1 MFIYSRFE
9 SLIHETGVTKAS
21 IARRIGRT
29 PTVCQDWKAGK
40 SEPSADQLQIVAA
53 ALGTTPAYLTGAT
66 DEKKL
71 PAGAPSDEEDP
82 LDTRLRE
89 LLSHADDDLKQAMIA
104 FLERFQKSKKLLFFF
119 PAQRRKHPDD
129 LLVRRFLFVWSVCS
143 VFRHPASTPKF
154 RSVLPAADV

>member
-9 SLIHETGVTKAS
+9 ALIRETGVTKAS

-66 DEKKL
+66 S
-71 PAGAPSDEEDP
+71 GEEDP
-82 LDTRLRE
+82 LDAQLRE

-104 FLERFQKSKKLLFFF
+104 FLERFQKK
-119 PAQRRKHPDD
+119 
-129 LLVRRFLFVWSVCS
+129 
-143 VFRHPASTPKF
+143 
-154 RSVLPAADV
+154 

>member
-9 SLIHETGVTKAS
+9 ALIRETGVTKAS

-29 PTVCQDWKAGK
+29 PTVCK

-66 DEKKL
+66 DKKTL
-71 PAGAPSDEEDP
+71 PTGAPSGEEDP
-82 LDTRLRE
+82 LDAQLRE

-104 FLERFQKSKKLLFFF
+104 FLERFQKK
-119 PAQRRKHPDD
+119 
-129 LLVRRFLFVWSVCS
+129 
-143 VFRHPASTPKF
+143 
-154 RSVLPAADV
+154 

>member
-53 ALGTTPAYLTGAT
+53 AYLTGAT

-104 FLERFQKSKKLLFFF
+104 FLERFQKK
-119 PAQRRKHPDD
+119 
-129 LLVRRFLFVWSVCS
+129 
-143 VFRHPASTPKF
+143 
-154 RSVLPAADV
+154 

>member
-1 MFIYSRFE
+1 MAVLFIYSRFE

-40 SEPSADQLQIVAA
+40 SEPSADQLQIVA
-53 ALGTTPAYLTGAT
+53 
-66 DEKKL
+66 
-71 PAGAPSDEEDP
+71 GAPSDEEDP

-104 FLERFQKSKKLLFFF
+104 FLERFQKK
-119 PAQRRKHPDD
+119 
-129 LLVRRFLFVWSVCS
+129 
-143 VFRHPASTPKF
+143 
-154 RSVLPAADV
+154 

>member
-1 MFIYSRFE
+1 MQKRKPQVIPAVSSCTIILRRYPRPVHQGLLSPSCLRF
-9 SLIHETGVTKAS
+9 L
-21 IARRIGRT
+21 
-29 PTVCQDWKAGK
+29 

-104 FLERFQKSKKLLFFF
+104 FLERFQKK
-119 PAQRRKHPDD
+119 
-129 LLVRRFLFVWSVCS
+129 
-143 VFRHPASTPKF
+143 
-154 RSVLPAADV
+154 

>member
-9 SLIHETGVTKAS
+9 ALIRETCVTKAS

-53 ALGTTPAYLTGAT
+53 ALGTTPAYLTSAT
-66 DEKKL
+66 DKKTL
-71 PAGAPSDEEDP
+71 PTGAPSGEEDP
-82 LDTRLRE
+82 LDAQLRE

-104 FLERFQKSKKLLFFF
+104 FLERFQKK
-119 PAQRRKHPDD
+119 
-129 LLVRRFLFVWSVCS
+129 
-143 VFRHPASTPKF
+143 
-154 RSVLPAADV
+154 

>member
-9 SLIHETGVTKAS
+9 ALIRETGVTKAS

-66 DEKKL
+66 NKKRSP
-71 PAGAPSDEEDP
+71 PAHCPVRR
-82 LDTRLRE
+82 TR
-89 LLSHADDDLKQAMIA
+89 STH
-104 FLERFQKSKKLLFFF
+104 SSGSFF
-119 PAQRRKHPDD
+119 PM
-129 LLVRRFLFVWSVCS
+129 L
-143 VFRHPASTPKF
+143 TMI
-154 RSVLPAADV
+154 